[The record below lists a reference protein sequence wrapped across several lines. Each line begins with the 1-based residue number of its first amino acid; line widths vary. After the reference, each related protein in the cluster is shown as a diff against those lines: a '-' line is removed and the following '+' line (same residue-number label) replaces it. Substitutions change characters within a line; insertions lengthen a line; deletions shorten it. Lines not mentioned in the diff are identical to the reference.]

1 MVHRAACVAWPAS
14 RVAVGLGL
22 GVQPRPAMNSS
33 ASGAKA
39 GLRGT
44 QGRSDVPHPAAPSA
58 VGRAVGPHGCPR
70 VSQPRA
76 TRGHGQHRA
85 RWAPPSPARGS
96 AGDAPGRRSP
106 PGPRDSL
113 GKPSREGIP
122 APAWSQRWSGA
133 PDTAPGCE
141 QGLAMGTATPATAT
155 PAPHRQQR
163 TPRHK
168 HSPAAHTAPAPR
180 TTRHCQPCLCNSAC
194 RSSPGPARPHGS
206 PSHTCHTI
214 PLSHLTHPP
223 APPAGSG
230 TAGSTHR
237 MQCHGV
243 GVTGGHRRPLTIQGQ
258 VAATPAQLQVGELAE
273 QSDAGDP

>member
-22 GVQPRPAMNSS
+22 GVQPRPAMNSL

-44 QGRSDVPHPAAPSA
+44 RGRGDVPHPAAPSA
-58 VGRAVGPHGCPR
+58 VGRAVGPHGCPT

-76 TRGHGQHRA
+76 TCGHGQHRA

-122 APAWSQRWSGA
+122 APAWSQHWSGA

-155 PAPHRQQR
+155 PAR
-163 TPRHK
+163 TASNAPRAANTAPWRTQPLH
-168 HSPAAHTAPAPR
+168 HAPRGTVSPACATARARAALVLHARTAP
-180 TTRHCQPCLCNSAC
+180 
-194 RSSPGPARPHGS
+194 

-223 APPAGSG
+223 VPPAGSA

>member
-1 MVHRAACVAWPAS
+1 MCPI
-14 RVAVGLGL
+14 
-22 GVQPRPAMNSS
+22 RP
-33 ASGAKA
+33 
-39 GLRGT
+39 
-44 QGRSDVPHPAAPSA
+44 PHLQW
-58 VGRAVGPHGCPR
+58 GEQWGPTA
-70 VSQPRA
+70 SQPRA
-76 TRGHGQHRA
+76 TRSHGQHRA

-163 TPRHK
+163 TPRRK
-168 HSPAAHTAPAPR
+168 HSPVAHTAPAPR

-194 RSSPGPARPHGS
+194 KSSPGPARPHGS
-206 PSHTCHTI
+206 PVAHLPHDPFVTPHT
-214 PLSHLTHPP
+214 PP
-223 APPAGSG
+223 CAPRG
-230 TAGSTHR
+230 
-237 MQCHGV
+237 QCHCRQHPQDAV
-243 GVTGGHRRPLTIQGQ
+243 PWGGSYWGTPE
-258 VAATPAQLQVGELAE
+258 ATHHPGPGR
-273 QSDAGDP
+273 SDAGAAPGRRAR